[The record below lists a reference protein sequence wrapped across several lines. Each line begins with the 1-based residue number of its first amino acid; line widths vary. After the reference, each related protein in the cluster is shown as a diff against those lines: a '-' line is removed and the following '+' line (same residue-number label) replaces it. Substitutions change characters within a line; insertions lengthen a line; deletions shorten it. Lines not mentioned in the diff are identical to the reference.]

1 MARFCSFYGYL
12 SWRFSRITNRSG
24 LLEKLGLSQMIA
36 SALSLSA
43 SEVLYVSFQSRVC
56 LLRPLSLPCANSTGI
71 QCRMFGG
78 FLLGQGPWA
87 ASDPLLLR
95 GSLYNCDYPPLCGSP
110 PRWCEPWLYHIS
122 DPIIHLCGSFFTSLC
137 FLSSF
142 YLSNNGHI
150 YIVYLFH

>member
-43 SEVLYVSFQSRVC
+43 SEVLYVSFQSRVG
-56 LLRPLSLPCANSTGI
+56 LLRPLSLSCANSTGI
-71 QCRMFGG
+71 QCRIFGASFWDRVPELLQTLCSFGG
-78 FLLGQGPWA
+78 ASTTVIILLYVGHLPGGVSP
-87 ASDPLLLR
+87 
-95 GSLYNCDYPPLCGSP
+95 DYT
-110 PRWCEPWLYHIS
+110 
-122 DPIIHLCGSFFTSLC
+122 TSLTLLSISVVPSLLHC